1 MIANAI
7 CHRSYLTPGRVQV
20 AIYDDRLEVSSPG
33 RVSSE
38 LTMEMLKEGNSL
50 IRNKVIAP
58 AFQYVKLIE
67 RWGTGIPNIFKEAKD
82 YGLKEPKIENIG
94 TQFRFTLYRREFDV
108 DASGVIDP
116 STRGTN
122 DINDANR
129 DTNNEANDAKFD
141 AKMIRIIDG
150 EPRIS
155 APKLADLLGVSRSTV
170 QRRQKL
176 FSNLES
182 WLEKG
187 GTRGFWEVN

>member
-1 MIANAI
+1 M
-7 CHRSYLTPGRVQV
+7 

-38 LTMEMLKEGNSL
+38 LTMEMLKAGNSL

-58 AFQYVKLIE
+58 AFQYMKLIE

-94 TQFRFTLYRREFDV
+94 KQFRFTLYRREFDV

-116 STRGTN
+116 STRGAN
-122 DINDANR
+122 DINSANYDANS
-129 DTNNEANDAKFD
+129 TNNEANNAELDAR
-141 AKMIRIIDG
+141 MIRIIDG

-155 APKLADLLGVSRSTV
+155 APKLADLLGVSRSTI
-170 QRRQKL
+170 QRRQKAL
-176 FSNLES
+176 QQSGKLVR
-182 WLEKG
+182 KG